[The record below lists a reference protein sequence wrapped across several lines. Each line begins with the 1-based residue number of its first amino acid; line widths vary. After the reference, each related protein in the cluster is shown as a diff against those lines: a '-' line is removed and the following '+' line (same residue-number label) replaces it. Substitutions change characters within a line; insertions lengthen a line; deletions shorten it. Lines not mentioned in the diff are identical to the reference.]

1 MAFVE
6 KLPMDVGES
15 KNIHPGMLP
24 SPSHD
29 LGVIDVV
36 ATSIKGTQYLS
47 SAVGA
52 AGITTVAATAGIG
65 VVLAVAAVAWT
76 MIRNHQAE
84 VKANRRAR
92 EARWQA
98 FYETGITLI
107 NEVYGSTEDF
117 DWSHAHNPDEGFGQ
131 YYGLGAQFYFW
142 RGGTPRDP
150 NMSDEDFRAQ
160 LLSTIKGYGL
170 DPTRI
175 MGYENVALNEE
186 LNPRADFVAKPEKIL
201 TTKEILIGF
210 GYSTDEINKITF
222 KDSLIL
228 FYGAVMIDLPNLKTE
243 QEAKVLMDEIDMF
256 LKVAGL
262 DSAKFFKAANP
273 SSIPDP
279 TGAQSTV
286 SQQSVIIPISSM
298 TPTVPEIPPPTGAI
312 SVSTTL
318 PVSEE
323 ELKVLVAGM
332 PSWGWFLLAGMGIS
346 LLLGGK
352 KRNLRERRK

>member
-24 SPSHD
+24 SPSHN
-29 LGVIDVV
+29 LGAIDVV

-52 AGITTVAATAGIG
+52 AGITTMAATAGIG
-65 VVLAVAAVAWT
+65 VVLAIAAVAWT

-84 VKANRRAR
+84 VKAHRHAR

-98 FYETGITLI
+98 FYETGIALI
-107 NEVYGSTEDF
+107 NEVYGSTKNF
-117 DWSHAHNPDEGFGQ
+117 DWSYAHNPDEGFGQ

-186 LNPRADFVAKPEKIL
+186 LNPQTDFVAKPEKIL
-201 TTKEILIGF
+201 TTKEILLGVGYTNDDIGKATYEEPF
-210 GYSTDEINKITF
+210 DW
-222 KDSLIL
+222 L
-228 FYGAVMIDLPNLKTE
+228 YGFFLIDLPNIKTE
-243 QEAKVLMDEIDMF
+243 QEAKILMDEVDIS
-256 LKVAGL
+256 LKTAGL

-279 TGAQSTV
+279 TGAQATV
-286 SQQSVIIPISSM
+286 SQQPVVISVSS
-298 TPTVPEIPPPTGAI
+298 TSPTVPEIPSPTGAI
-312 SVSTTL
+312 PVSTTI

-323 ELKVLVAGM
+323 GLKVLVAGM

-352 KRNLRERRK
+352 KKETERRQ